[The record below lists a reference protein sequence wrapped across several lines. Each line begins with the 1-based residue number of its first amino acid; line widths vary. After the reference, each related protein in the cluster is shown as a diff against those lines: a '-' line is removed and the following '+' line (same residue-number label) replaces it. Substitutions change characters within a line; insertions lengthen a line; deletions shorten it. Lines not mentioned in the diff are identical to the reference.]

1 MSPVHFKYIHDLHVH
16 IFRNEIDRF
25 LRIAF
30 NGVSN
35 WNRKPWDFHYLT
47 LDVRSFV
54 QNRWQ
59 INSLL
64 NGVCIRNAHIFNC
77 CSPAHSIDSDCLF
90 SKKLNINHF
99 QESKWEWKKIQFK
112 LWITQSHSYNL
123 SVLMLALA
131 TTFSEFNFDNSTDW
145 LCCIIYWIFFWN
157 SECWLI
163 SLFNSHLIKNRFDIF
178 CPWTIILKRNST
190 KNRFVQQMNFYIKF
204 QSL

>member
-1 MSPVHFKYIHDLHVH
+1 MTQSNVKLYVFVVWIKDIVSNLYVYALNVMSPVHFKYIHDLHVH

-77 CSPAHSIDSDCLF
+77 YSPAHSIDSDCLF

-145 LCCIIYWIFFWN
+145 LCCIIYWIFF
-157 SECWLI
+157 
-163 SLFNSHLIKNRFDIF
+163 
-178 CPWTIILKRNST
+178 LKFRMLAHFT
-190 KNRFVQQMNFYIKF
+190 
-204 QSL
+204 L